1 MKESQ
6 FRGYILNLTVFVS
19 VLYFVTHF
27 TVTVMPLI
35 ISRWIVS
42 AKNSTK
48 IRVKQTFCETDK
60 QRDTIMPILNII
72 SELLIL
78 IVC

>member
-19 VLYFVTHF
+19 VIYFVTHF
-27 TVTVMPLI
+27 TMTVMPLI

-42 AKNSTK
+42 TKSSTK
-48 IRVKQTFCETDK
+48 IRVKQTFYETDK
-60 QRDTIMPILNII
+60 QRGTIMPIMNMI

-78 IVC
+78 IVF

>member
-19 VLYFVTHF
+19 VIYFVTHF
-27 TVTVMPLI
+27 TVMPLI

-48 IRVKQTFCETDK
+48 IRVKQTFCETDR

>member
-27 TVTVMPLI
+27 TVMPLI

-42 AKNSTK
+42 TKSSTK
-48 IRVKQTFCETDK
+48 IRVKQTFYETDR
-60 QRDTIMPILNII
+60 QTESHNNAHNEYNI
-72 SELLIL
+72 
-78 IVC
+78 

>member
-1 MKESQ
+1 
-6 FRGYILNLTVFVS
+6 
-19 VLYFVTHF
+19 
-27 TVTVMPLI
+27 MPLI

-48 IRVKQTFCETDK
+48 IRVKQTFYETDK
-60 QRDTIMPILNII
+60 QRGTIMPIMNII